1 MGTLAMCVVTQEI
14 SGDLLTA
21 SALPMGMSASTQEII
36 MEAPALFALAR
47 TVPVLTRTTSMLT
60 RTGAMLTLTAPVLTP
75 TVSVFT
81 PTVSAQGYPSKRPL

>member
-1 MGTLAMCVVTQEI
+1 MGTLALCVVARVI

-36 MEAPALFALAR
+36 MEAPALSALA
-47 TVPVLTRTTSMLT
+47 RTTSMLT

>member
-47 TVPVLTRTTSMLT
+47 TVPVLTRT
-60 RTGAMLTLTAPVLTP
+60 GAMLTLTAPVLTP